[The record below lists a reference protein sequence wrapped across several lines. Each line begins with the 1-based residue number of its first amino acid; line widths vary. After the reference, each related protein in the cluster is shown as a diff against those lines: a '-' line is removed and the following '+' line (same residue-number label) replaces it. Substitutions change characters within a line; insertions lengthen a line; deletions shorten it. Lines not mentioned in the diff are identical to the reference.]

1 MNSDHRERIRDLLA
15 QASEL
20 QEEQRRP
27 FLDAAGAADPGL
39 KAELDRVLAAGA
51 DNGPPVPDPSL
62 PAYVDPFEATLVGP
76 ATECRVGPYRIL
88 ERLGQGGMGVVYL
101 AEDTRLGR
109 QVAIKALAP
118 HLAGDER
125 HRARLRREARAA
137 AALGHPGIATVF
149 ALEDFQ
155 GTLLIVSE
163 YVPGETLKAEIARG
177 PLPLPRFLQTAVEL
191 AEILAD
197 THEQGIIHRDLKPHN
212 VIRMPSGR
220 LKILDFG
227 LARLEDPRQDRLTAT
242 HTHLTEA
249 GAFLGTPAYSSP
261 EQLRGSGVDFRTD
274 IFSLGV
280 MLFELA
286 TGIHPFGDRNSLSTV
301 TRILEAEPPDLQQ
314 VAPRLPPG
322 LDRILKRCLQKTP
335 AARYSSMQELVMDLK
350 RLALE
355 LSGSGTDRPIS
366 RSARATPVWWWQ
378 FHQAVVGFAAYG
390 MLYPFWVVREWIP
403 PLPGMAVF
411 LVAVSAVVVFANIRF
426 HLWFTSR
433 FYPEQLPLQRRRVR
447 RLQSTAETI
456 FIALLAATAL
466 AILESHAFW
475 SALLLGSAIAL
486 AVGRWV
492 IEPVSNRAAF
502 GG

>member
-1 MNSDHRERIRDLLA
+1 M
-15 QASEL
+15 
-20 QEEQRRP
+20 
-27 FLDAAGAADPGL
+27 
-39 KAELDRVLAAGA
+39 
-51 DNGPPVPDPSL
+51 
-62 PAYVDPFEATLVGP
+62 
-76 ATECRVGPYRIL
+76 
-88 ERLGQGGMGVVYL
+88 GGVYL

-137 AALGHPGIATVF
+137 AALGHPGVATVF

-155 GTLLIVSE
+155 GALLIVSE
-163 YVPGETLKAEIARG
+163 YIPGETLKTEIARG
-177 PLPLPRFLQTAVEL
+177 PLPLPKFLQTAVEL

-197 THEQGIIHRDLKPHN
+197 THEQGVIHRDLKPHN

-227 LARLEDPRQDRLTAT
+227 LARLEDPRQEGLTAT
-242 HTHLTEA
+242 HSHLTEM

-261 EQLRGSGVDFRTD
+261 EQLRGDEVDFRTD

-280 MLFELA
+280 MLYELA

-301 TRILEAEPPDLQQ
+301 TRILEVDPPDLQQ
-314 VAPRLPPG
+314 VAPRLPQD
-322 LDRILKRCLQKTP
+322 LDRILKRCLQKDP
-335 AARYSSMQELVMDLK
+335 AARYGSMKELALDLK

-355 LSGSGTDRPIS
+355 LSVSGTSQPS
-366 RSARATPVWWWQ
+366 WRSSRATPVWWWQ

-390 MLYPFWVVREWIP
+390 MLYPLWVIRDWIP
-403 PLPGMAVF
+403 PLLGMVLF
-411 LVAVSAVVVFANIRF
+411 LASVSAVVVFANTRF

-433 FYPEQLPLQRRRVR
+433 FYPDQLALQRQRVR
-447 RLQSTAETI
+447 RLQSAAETI
-456 FIALLAATAL
+456 FLVLLAVAAL
-466 AILESHAFW
+466 TILGSHAFW
-475 SALLLGSAIAL
+475 SALLLGAAIAL

-492 IEPVSNRAAF
+492 IEPVSSRAAF